1 MSVAFTL
8 LYLALAMCLG
18 LFMTRLMKIVHL
30 PNVTGYLIVGILI
43 GPFLLGLIYK
53 PLGLNVEQIVNS
65 ISVIST
71 VALGFI
77 AFSIGGEFKLKNIRK
92 IGGKVITITFCQAFL
107 ATFLVDLGLIVF
119 FFIKGNGHLLPSD
132 LPIALTLGAIATA
145 TAPAATLMVVRQYKA
160 HGPVVESLLPVV
172 AFDDAIGLMIF
183 SISFAISKV
192 LITGDA
198 LSFKTAFLD
207 PILEIIFSLA
217 IGIALGFILSFSI
230 RLFKSRANRLGLM
243 IMSVIAGVG
252 FAKWLNLSDL
262 LICMMIGAV
271 FCNMRTDSEKILE
284 GTDRWTPPLF
294 MLFFIISGADLKI
307 NVLFN
312 IAIISIAVVYILCRS
327 LGKYF
332 GAAFGAKVTK
342 SHPNII
348 KYLGLTLLPQAGV
361 AIGMA
366 SIVKNNA
373 IAGNFDMDAATT
385 IQTVVLFATL
395 VYELIGPVITKIALI
410 KAGEID
416 VPDKKESIPETNN
429 NQVITNIEEPKK

>member
-1 MSVAFTL
+1 
-8 LYLALAMCLG
+8 
-18 LFMTRLMKIVHL
+18 
-30 PNVTGYLIVGILI
+30 
-43 GPFLLGLIYK
+43 
-53 PLGLNVEQIVNS
+53 
-65 ISVIST
+65 
-71 VALGFI
+71 
-77 AFSIGGEFKLKNIRK
+77 
-92 IGGKVITITFCQAFL
+92 
-107 ATFLVDLGLIVF
+107 
-119 FFIKGNGHLLPSD
+119 
-132 LPIALTLGAIATA
+132 ATA

-183 SISFAISKV
+183 SISFAISKI